1 MADNGTFLFGPV
13 DGEYRRTWA
22 WATLIL
28 VPLFLL
34 SGQILFLLPAK
45 LLGYLTAENVETYP
59 YVLNLIIGA
68 FAAAACIFISVL
80 MLPRFN
86 STDMHAQRQRDIS

>member
-45 LLGYLTAENVETYP
+45 LLGFITKENVETYP
-59 YVLNLIIGA
+59 YILNLIII
-68 FAAAACIFISVL
+68 CL
-80 MLPRFN
+80 
-86 STDMHAQRQRDIS
+86 